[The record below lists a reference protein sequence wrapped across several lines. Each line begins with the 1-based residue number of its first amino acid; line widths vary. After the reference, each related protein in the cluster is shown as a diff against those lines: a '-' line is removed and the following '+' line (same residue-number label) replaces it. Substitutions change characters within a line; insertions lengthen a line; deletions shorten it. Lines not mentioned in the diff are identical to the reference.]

1 MSLFGFNPNNMFSFG
16 KNDNIFQNIGNSL
29 FQTKEKEK
37 DSDFSKNG
45 NSIFKNTLFFEKGN
59 EPKKTLFG
67 NDENEQNHAPSLFGN
82 LNNNSKSLLNDP
94 KINNHFIFNDNNNNL
109 FGMNNKKNNND
120 NTVISNTFLDSS
132 KKGNNKKVENQLFS
146 SENIKKKEVK
156 ENTNMIKE
164 NGNLK
169 EIKSNEMNSNSQNN
183 NSTNKLNNVTNEI
196 NTTEKQNEEDEEEEN
211 EIIFSILNNEY
222 NYKKETEKETEKES
236 EKEKKKEKKTEK
248 EKETINEEDEF
259 NNLIVTINNRL
270 IEDDYYYNLISEDLK
285 NFKKEIDNEMEKH
298 EELYKK
304 IIPREKEFSINLK
317 RINKF
322 SNLMNNIQ
330 PDLEKSFFQI
340 ENLVN
345 EQKGIIK
352 ILDNLEAQLDKN
364 IAHFNKKEKKKE
376 IEDKIINNRNEIE
389 ECINKINQKI
399 ENEKYDDLKDVRC
412 KNQENSN
419 INNEVKN
426 IFNSLKSINVE
437 GIKSCQK
444 IFIKKKEKYMNLN

>member
-1 MSLFGFNPNNMFSFG
+1 MSLFGLNQNNLFSFG
-16 KNDNIFQNIGNSL
+16 KNTNLFQNKGNSL

-37 DSDFSKNG
+37 DSDPSNNG
-45 NSIFKNTLFFEKGN
+45 NSIFNNNLFFAKGN

-67 NDENEQNHAPSLFGN
+67 NDENEQNKAQSLFGN
-82 LNNNSKSLLNDP
+82 FNNNSKSWLNAP
-94 KINNHFIFNDNNNNL
+94 QKNNLFILNDNNNNL
-109 FGMNNKKNNND
+109 FGNNKINND
-120 NTVISNTFLDSS
+120 NTVISNRVLDLS
-132 KKGNNKKVENQLFS
+132 KNNNIKKVENQLFS
-146 SENIKKKEVK
+146 SENIKKNEVK
-156 ENTNMIKE
+156 ENKNMIKE

-169 EIKSNEMNSNSQNN
+169 ELKSNEMNSNSQNN
-183 NSTNKLNNVTNEI
+183 NSTNKSNNVTNEI

-222 NYKKETEKETEKES
+222 NYKKETEKES
-236 EKEKKKEKKTEK
+236 EKEKEKEKKTEK
-248 EKETINEEDEF
+248 EKETINEEEEF

-444 IFIKKKEKYMNLN
+444 IFIKKKEKSMNLN